1 MLSSVVDLVIASLQ
15 LMYSEVILLLILQ
28 SNSLTGDDHAV
39 KQTAPLMKIHPVT
52 QTEMFPDE
60 VMFYS

>member
-15 LMYSEVILLLILQ
+15 LMYSEVTLLLILQ
-28 SNSLTGDDHAV
+28 SNSLTGDDHTV
-39 KQTAPLMKIHPVT
+39 KQTAPLMKIHPMT